1 MALVPGAEGAELRR
15 ELRRLGPGPTVALG
29 IGREPWPVGATGAAA
44 SPPGGADAGGA
55 RAALE
60 GLLEVAQETGRELAP
75 RLLVAT
81 SSEGCLRDLDLLR
94 ALDRQAHLRIGVELG
109 TLDPELSARLDPGS
123 TAPERRL
130 EVLRELSRAGL
141 CAGVLLMPIY
151 PELTESPRALR
162 RVVCQAR
169 MAGARW
175 LSARVLDLPG
185 QARAD
190 FFAWLVRE
198 RPDLLRS
205 YARMYRGWDP
215 VPPEPVL
222 DRIRRVVVALR
233 TQYDLPAWVP
243 LPPAPCPQRELFAPA
258 PAPPEVAHLP
268 SRTSGRAAAEPAA

>member
-1 MALVPGAEGAELRR
+1 MALVPGANVAELRR

-29 IGREPWPVGATGAAA
+29 IGREPWPVGAA
-44 SPPGGADAGGA
+44 GA

-60 GLLEVAQETGRELAP
+60 GLLGVAQETGRELAP
-75 RLLVAT
+75 RLLIAT
-81 SSEGCLRDLDLLR
+81 CSEGCLRDLDLLR
-94 ALDRQAHLRIGVELG
+94 ALDRHMHLRIGVELG

-123 TAPERRL
+123 TPPERRL

-185 QARAD
+185 QARGD

-205 YARMYRGWDP
+205 YGRMYRGWDP
-215 VPPEPVL
+215 LPPEPVL
-222 DRIRRVVVALR
+222 DRIRRVVIALR
-233 TQYDLPAWVP
+233 SAYDLPAWVP
-243 LPPAPCPQRELFAPA
+243 LPPPPRPQRELFAPA
-258 PAPPEVAHLP
+258 PAPPEVAHPP
-268 SRTSGRAAAEPAA
+268 SRASGRTAAEPAA